1 MKRTA
6 SVVLAAL
13 NLLPLLAGCRAE
25 SDPETEAVSAPAV
38 EEADPL
44 PAGEEE
50 TSGQYEVRDE
60 LPEGLDFKGESMRIL
75 HCDWDI
81 TTKEIYVEEDD
92 GEILNSA
99 IYARNALVQDR
110 LNLKI
115 VPTSSADQQETLRHS
130 VASAYDEFDLCGGY
144 RYYAMSMAT
153 EGILRNLY
161 HIDYVDTS
169 KPWWAKSFVEAATVG
184 DKRFFLSGDGALS
197 MLYQMG
203 VMFVDYPLYELY
215 IGEIPDL
222 YQLVL
227 DGGWTLDQL
236 SSMAEQVYEDRN
248 GNGKRDMDDAYGYS
262 SQTYAALDF
271 MVTAADI
278 RWSETDADGDPQ
290 FCINNERTANFVE
303 RLYRLLYENKGAYA
317 ATFDNGRMSAVAI
330 QFPEDRMMFMQKP
343 AATAEMLR
351 DMESDYAIIPCPKY
365 DEAQAEYKTCVHDGM
380 TAFCVPVTNDKH
392 WEMTGAF
399 MEAFFSESWRTVTDV
414 YYETLLKQ
422 KYARDPVA
430 AEMLD
435 ITKRG
440 VSFDFVLLHSNAL
453 GDCVHMIREIITEGS
468 YDFASAW
475 AGREKSLEKSLR
487 NLVKLY
493 REAE

>member
-1 MKRTA
+1 MKHAA
-6 SVVLAAL
+6 SVVLSIL
-13 NLLPLLAGCRAE
+13 TLLPLLGSCRQQPVSGTE
-25 SDPETEAVSAPAV
+25 SVSTPPGETASAPLETE
-38 EEADPL
+38 EDPTDYKIPDDL
-44 PAGEEE
+44 P
-50 TSGQYEVRDE
+50 DD
-60 LPEGLDFKGESMRIL
+60 LDFKGESMRIL

-99 IYARNALVQDR
+99 IFARNALVQER

-130 VASAYDEFDLCGGY
+130 VTSACDEFDLCGGY

-161 HIDYVDTS
+161 HIGFVDVS
-169 KPWWAKSFVEAATVG
+169 KPWWAKSFVDAATVG

-236 SSMAEQVYEDRN
+236 SAMAEQVYEDRN
-248 GNGKRDMDDAYGYS
+248 GNGQRDMDDAYGYS

-278 RWSETDADGDPQ
+278 HWSETDADGNPQ
-290 FCINNERTANFVE
+290 FSINNERTANFVE

-317 ATFDNGRMSAVAI
+317 ATYANNRMSAVAV

-430 AEMLD
+430 AQMLD

-453 GDCVHMIREIITEGS
+453 GDCVHMIREIITDGS

-475 AGREKSLEKSLR
+475 ASREKSLTKDL
-487 NLVKLY
+487 NKLVELY
-493 REAE
+493 RAAE